1 MASSYLFRML
11 HCVQWGFGVS
21 LLYGTATTL
30 AVWRIEPAS
39 YPRYVEAFVASFNC
53 LISGGLV
60 IGTALFVLFT
70 EASVPALVEKSFP
83 HSSLQ
88 KTSYFRFKRRY
99 SAKVEQAVFSATYV
113 VIAFG
118 IFYYCQ
124 FPYTPLLNNLL
135 LFFACIQYGLLLY
148 VGRKIY
154 FTAYMLNSLSMAPL
168 RRSVLRDAEITNI
181 ASYVNIV
188 SALTVASLYANA
200 VSFYRGPFVY
210 SSILGYSPKLFL
222 LLPVVAAVPAVIIF
236 NFYPRV
242 ILRRLYEKSIAKEVA
257 ALQRR
262 LRKNSLSAA
271 EFEAISIDYDR
282 LKQAE
287 LKERLQLT
295 LSDAP
300 MAVAIIVAVIG
311 LVSKL

>member
-1 MASSYLFRML
+1 ML
-11 HCVQWGFGVS
+11 HSVQWGFGVS
-21 LLYGTATTL
+21 LLYGVITAL
-30 AVWRIEPAS
+30 AVWIIEPAS
-39 YPRYVEAFVASFNC
+39 YPRYVDAFVVAFNC
-53 LISGGLV
+53 LVSGGLV
-60 IGTALFVLFT
+60 IGTALFVMFT
-70 EASVPALVEKSFP
+70 EKSIPELVEKSFP
-83 HSSLQ
+83 NSALQ

-99 SAKVEQAVFSATYV
+99 SAKIQQMVFSATYV

-124 FPYTPLLNNLL
+124 FPYTELINNLL
-135 LFFACIQYGLLLY
+135 LFFACSQYGLLLY

-154 FTAYMLNSLSMAPL
+154 FTAYMLNSLSTAPL
-168 RRSVLRDAEITNI
+168 RRSLLKNTEITNI

-188 SALTVASLYANA
+188 STLTVASLYTNA
-200 VSFYRGPFVY
+200 VSFYRGPFLY
-210 SSILGYSPKLFL
+210 SSIFGYSPRLFL

-236 NFYPRV
+236 NFYPRI

-262 LRKNSLSAA
+262 LRKNNLSAA
-271 EFEAISIDYDR
+271 DFEALSIDYDR

-300 MAVAIIVAVIG
+300 MAVAIIVALFG
-311 LVSKL
+311 LVSKI